1 MAILNSYLKF
11 DGDAEEAFNFYKS
24 VFGGEFLVLTRFKE
38 IPECEIM
45 SIEDQEKIMHISLPI
60 GKASILMATDILSSL
75 GQSLTLG
82 NNSNISILAETE
94 EEAIRLFNGLSVGG
108 VITMPLEKSFWGSF
122 FGMFNDKYGI
132 QWMINYEF
140 K

>member
-1 MAILNSYLKF
+1 
-11 DGDAEEAFNFYKS
+11 
-24 VFGGEFLVLTRFKE
+24 
-38 IPECEIM
+38 
-45 SIEDQEKIMHISLPI
+45 
-60 GKASILMATDILSSL
+60 
-75 GQSLTLG
+75 
-82 NNSNISILAETE
+82 
-94 EEAIRLFNGLSVGG
+94 LFNGLSAGG